1 MGSHS
6 PPFHSMRPSRI
17 FAFLLCSLIATFAW
31 ADDAQPKITRLKG
44 KVVTVTV
51 PAGFDS
57 VSLQN
62 IRVIKRSKTRTER
75 VWGTMDTQ
83 FPNTQETTLT
93 FRLTRLIA
101 RKNLRVIGSRSSPLP
116 ESFLS
121 GVTSFGG
128 DSLNLESSSSGNSNL
143 VAGRVSSGGITLSN
157 MASGFTTGGIVAGDT
172 TTTGG
177 TPATVVESDIWK
189 IDGDRIYFFNQL
201 RGLQVIDVG
210 QPDVPVL
217 LGTLRMPAAGED
229 LYVLDHDH
237 VALLKRANSWWGPVI
252 FLARPLILR
261 GTAVLDTAITLS
273 VAGTNS
279 NALTLTGAAP
289 ATTLRPYSDAER
301 TNELVIADVKAGAP
315 QQIASVPFQ
324 GSLIESR
331 LVGHVLYVATST
343 SRVTDVAG
351 TEYGTR
357 VTAFDVSDPAN
368 PTERDS
374 VFVPGWSSMVTATSD
389 YFVVTTGYPNTLQL
403 VDISAG
409 NGTLRL
415 AGSVTPEGYVQDKFK
430 IIIEGDVLTVLSQV
444 SQTLDNGRWGP
455 ATALQTFSLTNPDA
469 PAPLGKLTIAPGE
482 TLRATRF
489 DNGRVYVVTF
499 EQIDP
504 LHIVDLSDPANPIVA
519 GEVEAPGFST
529 YIEPLG
535 DRLVTIGLVD
545 WKPAVSLFDVS
556 DPAAPKLLQQ
566 LTLGGKND
574 GWSSS
579 EAVWNEKAFKVL
591 ADQNLIL
598 LPVSGTDLDATD
610 SWGGEWFSRVQL
622 IDLFRDSIV
631 ARGKIDAAFSPR
643 RADVVN
649 DRIAAISPSKL
660 VVVDADNR
668 DQPKVTA
675 ELELAWSVNR
685 VFRVADYLVQIGSSA
700 DYTGQPAPTLSVSPA
715 GTPDETLDLIDLD
728 PLDVVGS
735 TLRDGTLYLAQRAWP
750 RWWINDDAENKPQL
764 LVTAYDMSALPKLT
778 KLSQASGPAP
788 VDSWGNVTALWPSPG
803 TLVWAAE
810 GHYLSLQPVLH
821 TTATVLTDSSTSIYR
836 PWWGTWTKQFISF
849 NVGNPAKI
857 AYGATVE
864 LKPSTASQFSA
875 PFAQAG
881 LVFVSEQQL
890 WDDNLEDNVN
900 DTGRHFLRVVD
911 YTSPAAPYLRDERV
925 NIPGRLVSVA
935 REGKLLYTVGC
946 DFDPTTRVATNTAAL
961 HASAFDGT
969 AAHLI
974 ATQPLPSV
982 WAPLAF
988 VGPSVVVL
996 DPQPA
1001 YVWKPYQPDPVPV
1014 TDDKLTLTSVR
1025 LSYWWWGSYE
1035 ENPLHS
1041 ELRISQLTND
1051 GSFTPFGSLELA
1063 HDSSLHVFGDLAVT
1077 QPDYYSIRA
1086 IDLSNTLAPTDLG
1099 ACSLPGN
1106 IWPNLEGADGAL
1118 GVGLWL
1124 PAGSYGVETIGLA
1137 E

>member
-1 MGSHS
+1 MC
-6 PPFHSMRPSRI
+6 SRL
-17 FAFLLCSLIATFAW
+17 FAFLLACLLAAP
-31 ADDAQPKITRLKG
+31 ALAVDNAQPKITRLKG

-83 FPNTQETTLT
+83 FPNAQETTLT
-93 FRLTRLIA
+93 FRLTRLIP

-116 ESFLS
+116 ENFLS

-128 DSLNLESSSSGNSNL
+128 DSLSLESSSTGNSSV
-143 VAGRVSSGGITLSN
+143 VAGRVNSGSITLSN
-157 MASGFTTGGIVAGDT
+157 TASGFTTNGAGVGDI

-177 TPATVVESDIWK
+177 STATVVESDIWK
-189 IDGDRIYFFNQL
+189 IDGDRLYFFNQL

-237 VALLKRANSWWGPVI
+237 VALLKRANNWWGPVI
-252 FLARPLILR
+252 FLSRPGLISR
-261 GTAVLDTAITLS
+261 GVFLSDTAVTLS
-273 VAGTNS
+273 VAGTASS
-279 NALTLTGAAP
+279 NALTLTGVALS
-289 ATTLRPYSDAER
+289 TTLRPYSDAER

-315 QQIASVPFQ
+315 QQIASVPFK

-331 LVGHVLYVATST
+331 LVGKVLYVATST
-343 SRVTDVAG
+343 SRVTDIAG
-351 TEYGTR
+351 TEYGTM
-357 VTAFDVSDPAN
+357 VTAFDVADPAH

-374 VFVPGWSSMVTATSD
+374 VFVPGWSAMVTATSD
-389 YFVVTTGYPNTLQL
+389 YFVVTGGYPSTLQL

-409 NGTLRL
+409 DGTLRL
-415 AGSVTPEGYVQDKFK
+415 AGSVAPDGYVQDKFK
-430 IIIEGDVLTVLSQV
+430 INIERGVLTVLSQV
-444 SQTLDNGRWGP
+444 SRAIDNWSWGP
-455 ATALQTFSLTNPDA
+455 ATSLQTFSLADPDA
-469 PAPLGKLTIAPGE
+469 PAPLGQITIAPGE

-489 DNGRVYVVTF
+489 DEGRVYVVTF

-504 LHIVDLSDPANPIVA
+504 LHIVDLRDPARPVVT

-574 GWSSS
+574 GWSHS

-598 LPVSGTDLDATD
+598 LPVSGTDLNGTD
-610 SWGGEWFSRVQL
+610 DWGGEWFSRVQL

-631 ARGKIDAAFSPR
+631 PRGKIDAAFSPR

-660 VVVDADNR
+660 VIVNADNR
-668 DQPKVTA
+668 DKPKVTA

-685 VFRVADYLVQIGSSA
+685 VFRTGDYLVQIGSSA
-700 DYTGQPAPTLSVSPA
+700 DYTGKPAPTLSVSPA
-715 GTPDETLDLIDLD
+715 NAPDETLDLVDLD

-750 RWWINDDAENKPQL
+750 RWWINDAAEDKPQL
-764 LVTAYDMSALPKLT
+764 LVTAYDVSALPKLK
-778 KLSQASGPAP
+778 KLSQSSGPAP
-788 VDSWGNVTALWPSPG
+788 VDSWGNLTPLWPSPG

-810 GHYLSLQPVLH
+810 GQYLSLQPILH
-821 TTATVLTDSSTSIYR
+821 TTAVIQLDVAASLYR
-836 PWWGTWTKQFISF
+836 PWWGAWTKQFISF

-857 AYGATVE
+857 AYGSTVE
-864 LKPSTASQFSA
+864 LKPSNATQFSA

-881 LVFVSEQQL
+881 LVFVSEQQV
-890 WDDNLEDNVN
+890 WDHTPDDNVD

-911 YTSPAAPYLRDERV
+911 YTSPSVPYIRDERV
-925 NIPGRLVSVA
+925 NIPGRLAGVA

-946 DFDPTTRVATNTAAL
+946 DIDPITRVATNTAAL
-961 HASAFDGT
+961 HASAFDGV

-982 WAPLAF
+982 WSPIAF
-988 VGPSVVVL
+988 AGPSVVVL
-996 DPQPA
+996 EEQPA
-1001 YVWKPYQPDPVPV
+1001 YVWKPYQADPVPAKEDV
-1014 TDDKLTLTSVR
+1014 LAATSLR
-1025 LSYWWWGSYE
+1025 LSYWWWGSYV

-1041 ELRISQLTND
+1041 ELRISQLTD
-1051 GSFTPFGSLELA
+1051 AGFFIQLGALELA
-1063 HDSSLHVFGDLAVT
+1063 HDSGLHLFGDLAVT
-1077 QPDYYSIRA
+1077 KPDYYAVRA
-1086 IDLSNTLAPTDLG
+1086 IDLSNTLAPADLG
-1099 ACSLPGN
+1099 AFSLPGN
-1106 IWPNLEGADGAL
+1106 IWPNLDGAAGAL

-1124 PAGSYGVETIGLA
+1124 PTGSYGVETIGLA